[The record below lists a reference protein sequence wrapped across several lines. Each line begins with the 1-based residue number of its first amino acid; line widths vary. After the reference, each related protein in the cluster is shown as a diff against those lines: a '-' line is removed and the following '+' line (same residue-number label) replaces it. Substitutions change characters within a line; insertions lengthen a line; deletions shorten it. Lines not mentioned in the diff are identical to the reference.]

1 MNGNALLRPALW
13 GALVIGV
20 LSGLP
25 VVQAGNCCCCAW
37 IVSGGMLAA
46 YLLQSNTPAPIT
58 MGDGALVG
66 LLAGLLGAFVNLV
79 VSVPMNIVMGPVQ
92 QRMFQRLLESQPDM
106 PDNVRHVFDNMGG
119 STVGVI
125 GILVGFITML
135 VLGAIFASLGGLLG
149 AFFFKKKDLPV
160 QPPPVPGAI

>member
-25 VVQAGNCCCCAW
+25 VVSAGNCCCCAW

-58 MGDGALVG
+58 LGDGALVG

-106 PDNVRHVFDNMGG
+106 PENVRQAFDNMGG

-125 GILVGFITML
+125 GIFVGFITML
-135 VLGAIFASLGGLLG
+135 VLGAIFASLGGLIG
-149 AFFFKKKDLPV
+149 AFFFKKKDVPV
-160 QPPPVPGAI
+160 QPPPVPAL